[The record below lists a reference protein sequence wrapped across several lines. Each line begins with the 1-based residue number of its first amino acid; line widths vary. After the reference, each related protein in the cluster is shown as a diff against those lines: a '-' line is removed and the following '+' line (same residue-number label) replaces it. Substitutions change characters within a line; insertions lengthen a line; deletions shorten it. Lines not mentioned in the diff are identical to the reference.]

1 MFELKHIN
9 EPFLLFNHNQKVTD
23 PRDGLTLF
31 GPYAKDKINNF
42 SIGIIGT
49 PAGIIRMKNWIKKFL
64 KPIIPLKKDYA
75 KPFYP
80 GFEAIFGVTI
90 NLHSTLEIQIDEN
103 KLKEYYRYSDSYVRV
118 ASMVD
123 LYVDA
128 LVESKKDD
136 DRPPVNLWFVV
147 IPDEVY
153 THGRIKS
160 KASAGDIIKVGLKNK
175 YDRVNA
181 GLFDE
186 IMPEIKKQRDAYQYD
201 NHFHNQLKL
210 KLLKHEILTQIIRE
224 STVAYNEYPYL
235 NVKGEPKRDLSKME
249 TDIAWNI
256 ATSVYYKIGGLPWK
270 LGTIRKDVCYIG
282 LVFKIDERQ
291 KKSKYACCAA
301 QMFLD
306 SGDGMVF
313 KGAVGPWY
321 NEDTKE
327 FHLTK
332 DAAFDLLNKAVK
344 SFQKSN
350 NNNLPKE
357 MFIHGRTHFDNDE
370 WDGFIESVKEFDI
383 SLVGVT
389 IKDEKVFKLY
399 RDKDFPILRGSYYVK
414 DNNNA
419 FLWTKGFIPRLQQ
432 PLGME
437 TPNPLTI
444 KLTRGKAT
452 TSIETICRDVL
463 ALTKLN
469 YNSCRFC
476 DGLPVTLKF
485 ANLIG
490 DILTSGTIENLKP
503 ALPFRYYI

>member
-1 MFELKHIN
+1 MNKLRYLK
-9 EPFLLFNHNQKVTD
+9 EPFLLFNYNQKVTD

-31 GPYAKDKINNF
+31 GPYNKNKINNF

-49 PAGIIRMKNWIKKFL
+49 EYGIEKMKKWIGKFL
-64 KPIIPLKKDYA
+64 KPMIPIKKDVA

-80 GFEAIFGVTI
+80 GFEAIFGITI
-90 NLHSTLEIQIDEN
+90 NLNSCIELIIDDN
-103 KLKEYYRYSDSYVRV
+103 KLKEYYRYNDPHVRV
-118 ASMVD
+118 ANMVNT
-123 LYVDA
+123 YVDK
-128 LVESKKDD
+128 LIEHNKDD
-136 DRPPVNLWFVV
+136 DRPPVSLWFVV

-153 THGRIKS
+153 QYGRIKS
-160 KASAGDIIKVGLKNK
+160 RGFGEPIKIGIKNK
-175 YDRVNA
+175 YDRENKE
-181 GLFDE
+181 LFDDLDTE
-186 IMPEIKKQRDAYQYD
+186 YAKLKECYNYD

-210 KLLKHEILTQIIRE
+210 KLLQYEILTQIIRE

-235 NVKGEPKRDLSKME
+235 NIKGDPKRNLVKME

-270 LGTIRKDVCYIG
+270 LGSIRKDVCYIG
-282 LVFKIDERQ
+282 LVFKVDERQ
-291 KKSKYACCAA
+291 KNSKYACCAA

-332 DAAFDLLNKAVK
+332 GAAFDLLSKALK

-350 NNNLPKE
+350 DENIPKE
-357 MFIHGRTHFDNDE
+357 IFIHGRTQYSDE
-370 WDGFIESVKEFDI
+370 EWSGFCEAVADLDI

-389 IKDEKVFKLY
+389 IKDEKIFKLY
-399 RDKDFPILRGSYYVK
+399 RDKDFPILRGSYYIK
-414 DNNNA
+414 DRNNA

-444 KLTRGKAT
+444 RIIRGKGKV
-452 TSIETICRDVL
+452 TIDVVCQDIL

-490 DILTSGTIENLKP
+490 DILTTGKIENLKP

>member
-1 MFELKHIN
+1 MRELRHIN
-9 EPFLLFNHNQKVTD
+9 EPFLLFNYNQKVTD

-31 GPYAKDKINNF
+31 GPYTKNKINNF
-42 SIGIIGT
+42 SIGLIGT
-49 PAGIIRMKNWIKKFL
+49 TYGIVKMKKWIEKFL
-64 KPIIPLKKDYA
+64 KPMIPLKKDYA

-80 GFEAIFGVTI
+80 GFESIFGVTI
-90 NLHSTLEIQIDEN
+90 NLNSTIEIAIDEA
-103 KLKEYYRYSDSYVRV
+103 KLKEYYRYSDAHVRV
-118 ASMVD
+118 ANLVD
-123 LYVDA
+123 LYVDS
-128 LVESKKDD
+128 LVEYKTDD
-136 DRPPVNLWFVV
+136 DRPPVNLWFVI

-153 THGRIKS
+153 QHGRMKS
-160 KASAGDIIKVGLKNK
+160 KASGDPIKIGIKNK
-175 YDRVNA
+175 YDRENK
-181 GLFDE
+181 GLFDDLDTDYAKLKE
-186 IMPEIKKQRDAYQYD
+186 SYNYD

-224 STVAYNEYPYL
+224 STIAYNEYPYL
-235 NVKGEPKRDLSKME
+235 NVNGEPKRDLSKME

-270 LGTIRKDVCYIG
+270 LGSIRKDVCYIG

-291 KKSKYACCAA
+291 KQSKYACCAA

-327 FHLTK
+327 YHLTK
-332 DAAFDLLNKAVK
+332 DAAFDLLNKALK

-350 NNNLPKE
+350 NENIPKE
-357 MFIHGRTHFDNDE
+357 IFIHGKTQFNDDE
-370 WDGFIESVKEFDI
+370 WEGFCDSVKDLDI

-399 RDKDFPILRGSYYVK
+399 RDKDFPILRGSYLIK
-414 DNNNA
+414 DRNNA

-437 TPNPLTI
+437 TPNPLSI
-444 KLTRGKAT
+444 KLTRGKGNV
-452 TSIETICRDVL
+452 SIDVVCKDIL

-469 YNSCRFC
+469 YNSCRFA

-485 ANLIG
+485 ANIIG
-490 DILTSGTIENLKP
+490 DILTSGSIDNLKP
-503 ALPFRYYI
+503 ALPFKYYI

>member
-1 MFELKHIN
+1 MRELRHIK
-9 EPFLLFNHNQKVTD
+9 EPFLLFNYNQIVTD

-31 GPYAKDKINNF
+31 GPYTKNKINNF
-42 SIGIIGT
+42 SIGLIGT
-49 PAGIIRMKNWIKKFL
+49 KDGIAKMKKWIEKFL
-64 KPIIPLKKDYA
+64 KPMIPLKKDYA

-80 GFEAIFGVTI
+80 GFESIFGVTI
-90 NLHSTLEIQIDEN
+90 NLNSTIEIAINET
-103 KLKEYYRYSDSYVRV
+103 KLKEYYRYSDAHVRV
-118 ASMVD
+118 ANMVD
-123 LYVDA
+123 LYVDS
-128 LVESKKDD
+128 LVEYKTDD
-136 DRPPVNLWFVV
+136 DRPPVSLWFVI

-153 THGRIKS
+153 QHGRMKS
-160 KASAGDIIKVGLKNK
+160 KAFGDQIKIGIKNK
-175 YDRVNA
+175 YDRENK
-181 GLFDE
+181 GLFDDLDPDYAKLKE
-186 IMPEIKKQRDAYQYD
+186 SYNYD

-224 STVAYNEYPYL
+224 STIAYNEYPYL

-270 LGTIRKDVCYIG
+270 LGSIRKDVCYIG
-282 LVFKIDERQ
+282 LVFKVDERQ
-291 KKSKYACCAA
+291 KQSKYACCAA

-327 FHLTK
+327 YHLTK
-332 DAAFDLLNKAVK
+332 DAAFDLLNKALK

-350 NNNLPKE
+350 NENIPKE
-357 MFIHGRTHFDNDE
+357 IFIHGKTQFNDDE
-370 WDGFIESVKEFDI
+370 WEGFCDAVNDLDI

-399 RDKDFPILRGSYYVK
+399 RDKDFPILRGSYLIK
-414 DNNNA
+414 DRNNA

-444 KLTRGKAT
+444 KLTRGKGNV
-452 TSIETICRDVL
+452 SIDVVCRDIL

-469 YNSCRFC
+469 YNSCRFA

-485 ANLIG
+485 ANIIG
-490 DILTSGTIENLKP
+490 DILTSGSIESLKP
-503 ALPFRYYI
+503 ALPFKYYI

>member
-1 MFELKHIN
+1 MFELKHIK
-9 EPFLLFNHNQKVTD
+9 EPVLLFNYDQKVTD

-31 GPYAKDKINNF
+31 GPLNKNKINNF

-49 PAGIIRMKNWIKKFL
+49 DKGIIRMKKWIARFL
-64 KPIIPLKKDYA
+64 KPMQPLKKDYA

-80 GFEAIFGVTI
+80 GFETIFGVTI
-90 NLHSTLEIQIDEN
+90 NLNSTIEIKVDEN
-103 KLKEYYRYSDSYVRV
+103 KLNEFYRYSDAHVRV
-118 ASMVD
+118 ANMVN

-128 LVESKKDD
+128 LVEYKIDD

-147 IPDEVY
+147 IPDLVY
-153 THGRIKS
+153 QHGRIKS
-160 KASAGDIIKVGLKNK
+160 KGFGEAIKIGIKNK
-175 YDRVNA
+175 YDRANP

-186 IMPEIKKQRDAYQYD
+186 IDPKYAKLKECYLYD

-224 STVAYNEYPYL
+224 STVAYKEEEFLKKNR
-235 NVKGEPKRDLSKME
+235 EPKRDLSKME

-256 ATSVYYKIGGLPWK
+256 ATSTYYKIGGLPWK

-282 LVFKIDERQ
+282 LVFKVDERQ
-291 KKSKYACCAA
+291 KSNKYACCAA

-306 SGDGMVF
+306 FGDGMVF

-321 NEDTKE
+321 NKETKE
-327 FHLTK
+327 YHLTK
-332 DAAFDLLNKAVK
+332 DAALDLLSKAIQ
-344 SFQKSN
+344 SFKKSN
-350 NNNLPKE
+350 NQNIPKE
-357 MFIHGRTHFDNDE
+357 VFIHGRTQFDNDE
-370 WDGFIESVKEFDI
+370 WEGFCEAVKDLKI
-383 SLVGVT
+383 ALVGVT

-399 RDKDFPILRGSYYVK
+399 RDKNFPILRGSLFVK
-414 DNNNA
+414 DENNA

-444 KLTRGKAT
+444 RITRGKGNVK
-452 TSIETICRDVL
+452 IETVCQDIL

-485 ANLIG
+485 ANVIG
-490 DILTSGTIENLKP
+490 DVLTAGTLDGLKP